1 MLSLSLISSLVIFGT
16 PIVWYVTRWY
26 RNRQNPQESKKARI
40 SLLVFSLFALIYI
53 IASYYDL

>member
-16 PIVWYVTRWY
+16 PIVWYAARWY

-40 SLLVFSLFALIYI
+40 SLLVFSLLALIYV